1 MGILAHAWTQFL
13 LFSKLLQKKV
23 LVPGVGHTPPH
34 LLASEFG
41 QSLVSAFIVSHSL
54 EYFISLQNTVL
65 FVGIPP

>member
-1 MGILAHAWTQFL
+1 MDTVSAIFQIVIEKGSST
-13 LFSKLLQKKV
+13 
-23 LVPGVGHTPPH
+23 GVGHTPPH